1 MNQMLKNSKGLTGI
15 SAPFSAASAAC
26 CFAFTLFVLAPSAPA
41 AAAPLH
47 PLARVATNSAK
58 SANADQV
65 RAALADAI
73 KQANDIKDPVQKSIA
88 LEKVVEVQIKVADF
102 ASAQQTASTIP
113 DSDRRAHAYA
123 AIAFARASG
132 PDATAAYALADQV
145 TQGEATGLKLALG
158 PEQQRVYR
166 NGVLKAIASAQA
178 ARGDVQGVRATIA
191 KAAPSPSGANEFLR
205 LLGKAQAKAGDAAG
219 AEKSFTDYLRSMPDA
234 GVTAD
239 ISTQAL
245 ALLCAAQ
252 IEAGDAAGAQAT
264 AERVRNGAAQA
275 TLLADIAAAEASQAS
290 GNAAANDDQPASAST
305 DAAPAANS
313 ASAIKDNPAAATKNV
328 AKALELADAYRDLSG
343 FDKSN
348 ALLKIA
354 AAQAALSD
362 FRGALQTAAK
372 ITDGFAKNQALTL
385 IAVGQAKAGDVSG
398 AQQTANSIVNDA
410 SAKNRE
416 DALAEVAIALAA
428 SGDMPSAEKVENL
441 LPMDYDVS
449 AVTADLAVAQA
460 QAGDVKTALI
470 TIDRLSQN
478 DRRGWRFRVAA
489 VNGIAKVQGRNGDA
503 TGARTWIT
511 QLGSP
516 ELEAS
521 ALTGLA
527 DGLNEGPVRK
537 TSTALRR

>member
-1 MNQMLKNSKGLTGI
+1 MNPNPKSLKRFLRITAPRASALFAVAVTCAMI
-15 SAPFSAASAAC
+15 CLLVLAPFS
-26 CFAFTLFVLAPSAPA
+26 PA
-41 AAAPLH
+41 ATSNTP
-47 PLARVATNSAK
+47 K
-58 SANADQV
+58 SANSDLA
-65 RAALADAI
+65 RAAVADAVA
-73 KQANDIKDPVQKSIA
+73 QANQMKDPALKSIA
-88 LEKVVEVQIKVADF
+88 LEKIVEVQIKAADF
-102 ASAQQTASTIP
+102 SGAQQTASVIP

-132 PDATAAYALADQV
+132 PDANSAYALADAV
-145 TQGEATGLKLALG
+145 TQGEATGLKLALA
-158 PEQQRVYR
+158 PEQQRIYR

-178 ARGDVQGVRATIA
+178 ARGDVAGVRATIA
-191 KAAPSPSGANEFLR
+191 KAAPAQFSANEFLR
-205 LLGKAQAKAGDAAG
+205 LLGKAQVKAGDAAG

-239 ISTQAL
+239 IQTQAL

-252 IEAGDAAGAQAT
+252 IEAGDAASAQAT
-264 AERVRNGAAQA
+264 AERVRNGATQA
-275 TLLADIAAAEASQAS
+275 TLLADIATAEA
-290 GNAAANDDQPASAST
+290 GPVAATDSQPAPAST

-313 ASAIKDNPAAATKNV
+313 AGSLKDNPTAANKNV

-428 SGDMPSAEKVENL
+428 SGDMANAEKVENL

-460 QAGDVKTALI
+460 QAGDVKSALI
-470 TIDRLSQN
+470 TIDRLNQS
-478 DRRGWRFRVAA
+478 DRRGWRFRIAA
-489 VNGIAKVQGRNGDA
+489 VNGIAKVQGRAGDA
-503 TGARTWIT
+503 NGARAWISS
-511 QLGSP
+511 LGSP

-527 DGLNEGPVRK
+527 EGLTEGPVK
-537 TSTALRR
+537 KMSSSLRR